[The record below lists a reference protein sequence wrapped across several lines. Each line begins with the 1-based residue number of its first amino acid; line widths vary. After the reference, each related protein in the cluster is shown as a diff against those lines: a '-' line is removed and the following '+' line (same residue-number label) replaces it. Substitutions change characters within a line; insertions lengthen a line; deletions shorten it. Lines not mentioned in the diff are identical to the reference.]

1 MIQTIVNYFHTLWEY
16 ITNTITG
23 LIGMISAFVSAN
35 QVLNDVMA
43 FAPAVLSAAVG
54 LTITAFIIKFIL
66 GR

>member
-1 MIQTIVNYFHTLWEY
+1 MIETIVNFFKTAWDY

-23 LIGMISAFVSAN
+23 LVGMVAAFVSAN
-35 QVLNDVMA
+35 QVLTDILTY
-43 FAPAVLSAAVG
+43 APAVLSAAVA

>member
-1 MIQTIVNYFHTLWEY
+1 MIQTLVNYFSTIWDY

-23 LIGMISAFVSAN
+23 LIGMVSAFVSAN
-35 QVLNDVMA
+35 QVLSDVMA
-43 FAPAVLSAAVG
+43 YAPAVLSAAVG

>member
-1 MIQTIVNYFHTLWEY
+1 MIQTIVNFIHTAWEY

-23 LIGMISAFVSAN
+23 LIGMVAAFVSAN
-35 QVLNDVMA
+35 QVLTDVMA
-43 FAPAVLSAAVG
+43 YAPAVLSAAVG

>member
-1 MIQTIVNYFHTLWEY
+1 MIQTIVNYFHSLWEY

-23 LIGMISAFVSAN
+23 LIGMVAAFFSAN
-35 QVLNDVMA
+35 QVLTDVMA
-43 FAPAVLSAAVG
+43 YAPAVLSAAVG

>member
-1 MIQTIVNYFHTLWEY
+1 MIQTIVNYIHTIWEY

-23 LIGMISAFVSAN
+23 LIGMVSAFVSAN
-35 QVLNDVMA
+35 QVLTDVMA
-43 FAPAVLSAAVG
+43 YAPAVLSAAVG

>member
-1 MIQTIVNYFHTLWEY
+1 MIQTIVNYFHTMWEY

-23 LIGMISAFVSAN
+23 LIGMVSAFVSAN
-35 QVLNDVMA
+35 QVLTDVMA
-43 FAPAVLSAAVG
+43 YAPAVLSAAVG

>member
-1 MIQTIVNYFHTLWEY
+1 MIQTIVNFFHTFWEY

-23 LIGMISAFVSAN
+23 LIGMVSAFVSAN
-35 QVLNDVMA
+35 QVLTDVMA
-43 FAPAVLSAAVG
+43 YAPAVLSAAVG

>member
-1 MIQTIVNYFHTLWEY
+1 MIQTIVNYFHTIWEY

-23 LIGMISAFVSAN
+23 LIGMVGAFLSAN
-35 QVLNDVMA
+35 QVLTDVMA

-54 LTITAFIIKFIL
+54 LTLTAFIIKFIL

>member
-1 MIQTIVNYFHTLWEY
+1 MIQTIVNFFKTFWDW
-16 ITNTITG
+16 ITNTVTG
-23 LIGMISAFVSAN
+23 LIGMVSAFVSAN
-35 QVLNDVMA
+35 QVLADVMA

>member
-1 MIQTIVNYFHTLWEY
+1 MIQTIVNYIHTLWDY

-23 LIGMISAFVSAN
+23 LSGMVAAFVSAN
-35 QVLNDVMA
+35 HVLADVMA
-43 FAPAVLSAAVG
+43 YAPAVLSAAVG

>member
-1 MIQTIVNYFHTLWEY
+1 MIQTIVNYISTLWEY

-23 LIGMISAFVSAN
+23 LIGMVAAFVSAN
-35 QVLNDVMA
+35 QVLSDVMA

>member
-1 MIQTIVNYFHTLWEY
+1 MIQTIVNYIHTLWEY

-23 LIGMISAFVSAN
+23 LIGMVAAFVSAN
-35 QVLNDVMA
+35 QVLTDVMTY
-43 FAPAVLSAAVG
+43 APAVLSAAVG

>member
-1 MIQTIVNYFHTLWEY
+1 MIQTIVNYFQTFWEY

-23 LIGMISAFVSAN
+23 LIGMVSAFVSAN
-35 QVLNDVMA
+35 QILSDVMA